1 MRQLLLTAIVLAAL
15 AATPSTFHLPPS
27 TSAQGAW
34 QATKDDMVI
43 TMVIADDYLASAR
56 YDLKN
61 KKFYGTHGGR
71 ITSYEGGVQG
81 VSEFDSEH
89 KETVGKPFTMAMT
102 IKGDVMKCTF
112 NGTTLD
118 FKRLDD
124 GTKNLIGNWR
134 ITQRAGA
141 DGKLAAIHISG
152 PRKTIKI
159 LSSTRFQWAA
169 INTETGEFFGTGGG
183 NYSFAN
189 GKYTENIEFF
199 SRDSS
204 RVGMALT
211 FDGKLEGKD
220 WYHSGK
226 SSRGDAINEVW
237 SRF

>member
-1 MRQLLLTAIVLAAL
+1 MRKLLLAIATVVAL
-15 AATPSTFHLPPS
+15 AAAPSTFQLPPS
-27 TSAQGAW
+27 TSVQGAW
-34 QATKDDMVI
+34 QAQKDDMII
-43 TMVIADDYLASAR
+43 TMIIADNYLASAR

-71 ITSYEGGVQG
+71 ITSYDGGVQG
-81 VSEFDSEH
+81 VTEFDSEH
-89 KETVGKPFTMAMT
+89 KETVGKPFSMTMA
-102 IKGDVMKCTF
+102 IKGDAMTCTF
-112 NGTTLD
+112 NGITLE

-124 GTKNLIGNWR
+124 GTTNLSGNWR

-141 DGKLAAIHISG
+141 DGKLAAIHTSG
-152 PRKTIKI
+152 PRKTIKM
-159 LSSTRFQWAA
+159 LSSSRFQWAA

-183 NYSFAN
+183 NYSFTN
-189 GKYTENIEFF
+189 GKYTEHIEFF

-204 RVGMALT
+204 RVGMSLT

-226 SSRGDAINEVW
+226 SSRGDAISEVW

>member
-1 MRQLLLTAIVLAAL
+1 MRQLLLTAIVFVAL
-15 AATPSTFHLPPS
+15 AATPSNYHLQPS
-27 TSAQGAW
+27 TSLNGAW
-34 QATKDDMVI
+34 QTTKDDMVI

-89 KETVGKPFTMAMT
+89 KETVGKPFAMTMT

-112 NGTTLD
+112 NGITLD

-124 GTKNLIGNWR
+124 GTKNLTGNWR

-141 DGKLAAIHISG
+141 DGKLAAIHMSG

-159 LSSTRFQWAA
+159 LSSTCFQWAA
-169 INTETGEFFGTGGG
+169 INTETGEFLGTGGG
-183 NYSFAN
+183 NYSFVN

-199 SRDSS
+199 SRDST
-204 RVGMALT
+204 RVGMSLT

>member
-1 MRQLLLTAIVLAAL
+1 MRQLLLTVIVLIAL
-15 AATPSTFHLPPS
+15 AATPSTFHLPPP
-27 TSAQGAW
+27 TSLNGAW
-34 QATKDDMVI
+34 QTTKDDMVI
-43 TMVIADDYLASAR
+43 TMIIADNYLVSAR

-71 ITSYEGGVQG
+71 ITSYDGGVQG
-81 VSEFDSEH
+81 VTEFDSEH
-89 KETVGKPFTMAMT
+89 KETVGKRFTMAMA

-112 NGTTLD
+112 NDATLD

-124 GTKNLIGNWR
+124 GTKNLTGNWR

-141 DGKLAAIHISG
+141 DGKLAAIHTSG

-159 LSSTRFQWAA
+159 LSSSRFQWAA

-204 RVGMALT
+204 RVGMSLT

-237 SRF
+237 SR

>member
-1 MRQLLLTAIVLAAL
+1 MRYILFTAIIMVTLAAI
-15 AATPSTFHLPPS
+15 PSTFHPQPS
-27 TSAQGAW
+27 TSIQGAW
-34 QATKDDMVI
+34 QTTKDDIVI
-43 TMVIADDYLASAR
+43 TMIIADNYLASSR

-71 ITSYEGGVQG
+71 ITSYDGVVQG
-81 VSEFDSEH
+81 IAEFDSEH
-89 KETVGKPFTMAMT
+89 KETVGKPFSMAMT

-112 NGTTLD
+112 NGVSLD
-118 FKRLDD
+118 FKKLDD
-124 GTKNLIGNWR
+124 GTKNLTGNWR

-141 DGKLAAIHISG
+141 DGKLTAIHTSG

-183 NYSFAN
+183 NYSFSN

-204 RVGMALT
+204 RVGMSLT

-237 SRF
+237 SRL